1 MYKVCTVSN
10 AIHRR
15 IVGYQIL
22 QRIFWKTKKLFPSLN
37 FHARFLHTL
46 IDAHVMYGRRIKK
59 ILNLPADL
67 WKIHF
72 FIPSWTFKHF
82 SRNVQSLSIKPRTRP
97 PVPPTNKKQ
106 PKPTQQHPAQHH
118 TAHTNPM
125 AITTTSASR
134 GVNPPQR
141 TAANDDQEHAT
152 STQHPKE
159 SKRKADADDENV
171 ETLHQKG
178 ASVDDNKNTKS
189 PPNRSKRKKSNDNA
203 KTANDTEALHAAS
216 KDNSEIQQ
224 PTKKSKGKDNS
235 QQTSKSNESGT
246 LESSS
251 NHNQSS
257 TQGLTTPVKGTTVS
271 KHGFST
277 LEKPVFFLL

>member
-1 MYKVCTVSN
+1 MVS
-10 AIHRR
+10 HF
-15 IVGYQIL
+15 Q
-22 QRIFWKTKKLFPSLN
+22 SS
-37 FHARFLHTL
+37 HARDH
-46 IDAHVMYGRRIKK
+46 
-59 ILNLPADL
+59 LP
-67 WKIHF
+67 
-72 FIPSWTFKHF
+72 
-82 SRNVQSLSIKPRTRP
+82 
-97 PVPPTNKKQ
+97 PPTNKKQ

-125 AITTTSASR
+125 AITTTSAR

-152 STQHPKE
+152 STKDPKE
-159 SKRKADADDENV
+159 SKRKADADDEND

-178 ASVDDNKNTKS
+178 ASVDDNKKTKS
-189 PPNRSKRKKSNDNA
+189 PPNRSKRKKSNDKA

-216 KDNSEIQQ
+216 EDKSEDQQ
-224 PTKKSKGKDNS
+224 PTKGKGKDNS
-235 QQTSKSNESGT
+235 QQTSKSNESGA

-277 LEKPVFFLL
+277 LEKPVFFAISLLVLILTLVSTGRGRRICLASKIPFYLL

>member
-1 MYKVCTVSN
+1 
-10 AIHRR
+10 
-15 IVGYQIL
+15 
-22 QRIFWKTKKLFPSLN
+22 
-37 FHARFLHTL
+37 
-46 IDAHVMYGRRIKK
+46 MYGRIIKK

-72 FIPSWTFKHF
+72 FSRVELSNTFREMVSHF
-82 SRNVQSLSIKPRTRP
+82 QSSHARDHLP
-97 PVPPTNKKQ
+97 PPTNKKQ

-125 AITTTSASR
+125 AITTTSTR

-189 PPNRSKRKKSNDNA
+189 PPNRSKRKKSNDKA

-216 KDNSEIQQ
+216 EDKSENQQ
-224 PTKKSKGKDNS
+224 PTKSKGKDNS
-235 QQTSKSNESGT
+235 RQTPKSNESGA

-257 TQGLTTPVKGTTVS
+257 TQGLTTPVKSTTTVRS
-271 KHGFST
+271 KH
-277 LEKPVFFLL
+277 

>member
-1 MYKVCTVSN
+1 
-10 AIHRR
+10 
-15 IVGYQIL
+15 
-22 QRIFWKTKKLFPSLN
+22 
-37 FHARFLHTL
+37 
-46 IDAHVMYGRRIKK
+46 MYGRIIKK

-72 FIPSWTFKHF
+72 FSRVELSNTFREMFSHF
-82 SRNVQSLSIKPRTRP
+82 QSSHARDHLP
-97 PVPPTNKKQ
+97 PPTNKKQ

-125 AITTTSASR
+125 AITTTSTR

-189 PPNRSKRKKSNDNA
+189 PPNRLKRKKSNDKA

-216 KDNSEIQQ
+216 EDKSENQQ
-224 PTKKSKGKDNS
+224 PTKSKGKDNS
-235 QQTSKSNESGT
+235 RQTSKSNESGA

-277 LEKPVFFLL
+277 LEKPVFFSPLKLIMY

>member
-1 MYKVCTVSN
+1 MVSPF
-10 AIHRR
+10 
-15 IVGYQIL
+15 QS
-22 QRIFWKTKKLFPSLN
+22 K
-37 FHARFLHTL
+37 HARDH
-46 IDAHVMYGRRIKK
+46 
-59 ILNLPADL
+59 LP
-67 WKIHF
+67 
-72 FIPSWTFKHF
+72 
-82 SRNVQSLSIKPRTRP
+82 
-97 PVPPTNKKQ
+97 PPTNKKQ

-125 AITTTSASR
+125 AITTTSTR

-216 KDNSEIQQ
+216 KDKSENQQ

-235 QQTSKSNESGT
+235 QQTSKSNESGA

-277 LEKPVFFLL
+277 LEKPVFFSPLKLIMY